1 MLSVGSMIIFRLT
14 RVARSVTVSALC
26 AAPCG
31 TCDSA
36 RYSGVQ
42 SERKR
47 DLMAVRGS

>member
-1 MLSVGSMIIFRLT
+1 MSVLCVTMDRLT

-31 TCDSA
+31 TCDSG